1 MDFEEDDLLEGVFF
15 FLDEAEV
22 LGGIEAEV

>member
-1 MDFEEDDLLEGVFF
+1 MDFEEDNLLEGFFF
-15 FLDEAEV
+15 FLDEGEV